1 MKTIIVGARRGP
13 RRRREGGRQVG
24 GGTRRSR
31 DRENHE
37 NDTYVCNTSSP
48 ANGRHYGNNIIT
60 NNNNRRVWVIT
71 GGFFTFIFFLSNARV
86 RARFNRLRYFL
97 AFLPAPTKL
106 WRQSCHN
113 QSGEGKKPEDCSL
126 YTIRS
131 LLKIPRLTQLDL
143 DIETGSSSK
152 EEECVSR
159 VHLNSFRTVQNL
171 NEMIEHDDI
180 LYSGIFFFLQYQ
192 LQFTRFHFFVHKLRT
207 NLFCKSTVSNYCG
220 YCKSQ

>member
-13 RRRREGGRQVG
+13 RRRREGGRQAG

-60 NNNNRRVWVIT
+60 NNNNRRVLGYNWR
-71 GGFFTFIFFLSNARV
+71 FFYVYFFFLSNAWV
-86 RARFNRLRYFL
+86 RARFYRLRYFL

-180 LYSGIFFFLQYQ
+180 LYSGIFFFFSINCNLRDFTFLYINYVLILQID
-192 LQFTRFHFFVHKLRT
+192 RF
-207 NLFCKSTVSNYCG
+207 
-220 YCKSQ
+220 